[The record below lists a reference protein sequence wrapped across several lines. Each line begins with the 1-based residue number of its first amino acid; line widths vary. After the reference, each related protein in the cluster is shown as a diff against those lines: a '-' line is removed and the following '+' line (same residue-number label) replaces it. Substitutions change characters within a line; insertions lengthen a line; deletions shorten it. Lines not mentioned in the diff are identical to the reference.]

1 MFNLAPFKMKILSLL
16 PLSLFS
22 SAGWAAC
29 IPKYTPSIDTVG
41 TLQVLKYN
49 DLSSNNGSAAVL
61 AHKRQTNRKAEATCA
76 TIGEALYR
84 IPEEPNSNITELLY
98 QLDYLVSN
106 KDLPPDG
113 FIWVKSEGSG
123 SDCLAYAYGRKTVTH
138 VLCDSEL
145 PVLCTS
151 SPPPTTED
159 NLEAEEY
166 SKISIEAG
174 DYSLTGYRDGRSF
187 RFLGIPF
194 ADPPVG
200 SLRFMSPQPYS
211 GPKDIE
217 ATSFGKSCSQG
228 SEENPEYVE
237 DCLYLNVYT
246 PVLPAGEPCTVG
258 GRPVAVYL
266 YGGAFLAGSS
276 SIPAYEGGNFAS
288 RNDVIVV
295 TLNYRLGALGF
306 LATDS
311 LLSGSQGIKDQVLA
325 LQWVNKHIKAFGGD
339 PSRVTIFGQ
348 SAGAQSVV
356 ALLSSSATRGLFA
369 GAIAQSSPASL
380 PWFTRDVYAELIT
393 PQVSSDVGCNDTAS
407 EKELVSCLQSKPA
420 ADFLKI
426 NLEAISKQVNAGYL
440 HTSDLVAKIEPF
452 LPMIDDSESGVIDDQ
467 FHILLEQDR
476 LPNRVPTLFTAVSD
490 EATAWLTEV
499 PELGSSQEVLDTSLS
514 FAYPEDL
521 AKQMVESE
529 LFLVNSSNPDG
540 VRVAIAEFLTNS
552 NWICPQAYLMNRAN
566 NSFPMLYEGLLTRGY
581 QVNTSSTPE
590 ICLPN
595 DNHNATCHAAD
606 VIPVWGVMDVLKS
619 QHFYDE
625 YGLPHS
631 QLMNDIWSSFFRT
644 HNPNPDVNML
654 KIRGPAYASTYKV
667 FAEQGYEIKQF
678 NASTG
683 NVNLFGFPPSHTDG
697 PLVPE
702 QCAVFDSYG
711 YTFEHARFEP

>member
-1 MFNLAPFKMKILSLL
+1 MKILLLL

-29 IPKYTPSIDTVG
+29 IPNWTPSIDSVG

-61 AHKRQTNRKAEATCA
+61 AHKRQTNAKAQVTCA
-76 TIGEALYR
+76 TIGENLYR
-84 IPEEPNSNITELLY
+84 IPERPNSNLTELQY
-98 QLDYLVSN
+98 QLDYLVLN
-106 KDLPPDG
+106 KDIPPDG
-113 FIWVKSEGSG
+113 FLWVQSEDSG
-123 SDCLAYAYGRKTVTH
+123 SDCLAYAYGRKTVTP

-151 SPPPTTED
+151 SPPPTIED
-159 NLEAEEY
+159 NREAEEY
-166 SKISIEAG
+166 AKISIEAG

-200 SLRFMSPQPYS
+200 SLRLMPPRAYS
-211 GPKDIE
+211 GPKDVK
-217 ATSFGKSCSQG
+217 ATSFGKSCLQG
-228 SEENPEYVE
+228 SGDDPEYAE

-246 PVLPAGEPCTVG
+246 PVLPAGESCTVSR
-258 GRPVAVYL
+258 RPVAVYL
-266 YGGAFLAGSS
+266 YGGAFLGGTSS
-276 SIPAYEGGNFAS
+276 SPAYEGGNFAS

-325 LQWVNKHIKAFGGD
+325 LQWVNKHIESFGGD

-348 SAGAQSVV
+348 SAGAQSVI
-356 ALLSSSATRGLFA
+356 ALLSSSATQGLFA
-369 GAIAQSSPASL
+369 GAIAQSSPVSL
-380 PWFTRDVYAELIT
+380 PWFTRDVYTEFIA
-393 PQVSSDVGCNDTAS
+393 PQVSSGVGCNDTAS
-407 EKELVSCLQSKPA
+407 EKELVSCLQSAPA
-420 ADFLKI
+420 VDFLNI
-426 NLEAISKQVNAGYL
+426 DFAGIARQVNDGYL
-440 HTSDLVAKIEPF
+440 HTSFLVGQIEPF
-452 LPMIDDSESGVIDDQ
+452 LPMVDDSESGVIDDQ
-467 FHILLEQDR
+467 FHILLDEDR
-476 LPNRVPTLFTAVSD
+476 LPNRVPAMFTAVAD
-490 EATAWLTEV
+490 EAAAWLTIV
-499 PELGSSQEVLDTSLS
+499 PELGSSQEFLDTSLS
-514 FAYPEDL
+514 IAYPRDL
-521 AKQMVESE
+521 AEQMVESGV
-529 LFLVNSSNPDG
+529 FLVNSSNPDG

-552 NWICPQAYLMNRAN
+552 EWICPQAYLMNRAN
-566 NSFPMLYEGLLTRGY
+566 NSFPMLYEGLLSRGY
-581 QVNTSSTPE
+581 QANSSYVPD

-595 DNHNATCHAAD
+595 EYYNATCHASD
-606 VIPVWGVMDVLKS
+606 VVPVWGAMDVFES

-625 YGLPHS
+625 QGLSHS
-631 QLMNDIWSSFFRT
+631 QLMNDIWGSFFRT

-667 FAEQGYEIKQF
+667 FAEQGSEIGQF

-683 NVNLFGFPPSHTDG
+683 DVNNFGFPPSHTDG

-702 QCAVFDSYG
+702 QCAVFESYG
-711 YTFEHARFEP
+711 YTFERAKFEP